1 MVKIFINY
9 KIYIY
14 IYKYYINMIN
24 ILYNIYV
31 NLIYIFFFNI
41 SVK

>member
-9 KIYIY
+9 KIYFY